1 MIVPIILFGQG
12 PMNGYGIG
20 NFQSWQSPSQG
31 GMVSLGLTPSFQNGV
46 SLSNP
51 STWQQLKYTHFSIA
65 YYGLESDLRKMNI
78 KNGFSTLQSGQ
89 LIIPIKQSSALG
101 IGIHPYTYQQV
112 ALLDTIYPDMLAF
125 GDTLDLMRGYYQ
137 AGGIIALDLSVA
149 LTLFEGNR
157 IGATFQLLFGSSRQH
172 EKLLLNQV
180 PVTETSRM
188 SYSGLNIEFFI
199 NRSFSKNLDMY
210 FQMGI
215 PVEPLDVVYTD
226 FYPFDDTNKNT
237 YHDYTYN
244 LLNPG
249 YDFPHPQDTP
259 NAKKIRIKNIYQ
271 PASLAIGLS
280 RLLSERFQLS
290 LEMKTSKDFA
300 DYPIDFPIILNQRI
314 NNKHATSVGLIWFSN
329 DLSTQFSDKF
339 SIRSGLTYKSYI
351 TDSWDA
357 DQNNRIE
364 NIDPITEVGGA
375 LGFGFKFKAV
385 GNQIDVSY
393 YYGIRI
399 HPLNF
404 VGDFGEERIQE
415 LHVGISLADLW
426 FVSRRQR

>member
-259 NAKKIRIKNIYQ
+259 NAKQIRIKNIYQ

-300 DYPIDFPIILNQRI
+300 DYPIDLPMILNHRI
-314 NNKHATSVGLIWFSN
+314 NIKQVASIGCIWLHNNLSVLI
-329 DLSTQFSDKF
+329 SDKF
-339 SIRSGLTYKSYI
+339 TIRSGLNFKKYI
-351 TDSWDA
+351 MDGWDSV
-357 DQNNRIE
+357 Q
-364 NIDPITEVGGA
+364 
-375 LGFGFKFKAV
+375 
-385 GNQIDVSY
+385 
-393 YYGIRI
+393 
-399 HPLNF
+399 
-404 VGDFGEERIQE
+404 
-415 LHVGISLADLW
+415 
-426 FVSRRQR
+426 

>member
-51 STWQQLKYTHFSIA
+51 STWQQLKYTHLSIS
-65 YYGLESDLRKMNI
+65 YYGLASNLKEMNV

-101 IGIHPYTYQQV
+101 IAIHPYTYQQV

-259 NAKKIRIKNIYQ
+259 NAKQIRIKNIYQ

-300 DYPIDFPIILNQRI
+300 DYPIDLPMILNHRI
-314 NNKHATSVGLIWFSN
+314 NIKQVASIGCIWLPNNLSVLM
-329 DLSTQFSDKF
+329 SDKF
-339 SIRSGLTYKSYI
+339 TIRSGLNFKKYI
-351 TDSWDA
+351 MDGWDSVQKVKI
-357 DQNNRIE
+357 QNV
-364 NIDPITEVGGA
+364 DPITEFGGA
-375 LGFGFKFKAV
+375 IGLGYKFKAV
-385 GNQIDVSY
+385 GNQVDISY
-393 YYGIRI
+393 YYGIRH
-399 HPLNF
+399 HPLTLRH
-404 VGDFGEERIQE
+404 DFGDERVQQ
-415 LHVGISLADLW
+415 LQVGISLADLW
-426 FVSRRQR
+426 FVKRRQR